1 MRWKRSRQAEK
12 EDRDLEKRLR
22 REVADELPADLPP
35 EVAARVRRRVKAVIA
50 EELAAAAQ
58 ERAPRRLPE
67 ARGTEPQEETFQ
79 RFNLHF
85 RIQHMILFTSVI
97 LLIVTGLPLKFP
109 ESPLGGLVWLLGG
122 LDTSRIL
129 HRVGG
134 SGLVVVGIY
143 HMAYTLFHPDGR
155 RDFWLLLPRVK
166 DVLDAIQAIRFNLGL
181 ASSKPRFDRFSYI
194 EKFDYWAVYW
204 GCVIMIGSGALLW
217 FETLSLTYLPK
228 FMLDIAKEAHS
239 DEALLATLAI
249 VIWHFY
255 NVHFNPS
262 RFPGSTTWWTGR
274 ISKHEMIEEH
284 PLEYERIMAARKV
297 LEGGEDR
304 AEKKGS
310 AAAGS

>member
-1 MRWKRSRQAEK
+1 MRWKRSHKAGK
-12 EDRDLEKRLR
+12 EHRDLAKRLH
-22 REVADELPADLPP
+22 EQVADDLPP
-35 EVAARVRRRVKAVIA
+35 ELPPEVVARVRRRVKAIIA

-58 ERAPRRLPE
+58 ETALRRAPEASGAEPE
-67 ARGTEPQEETFQ
+67 EESFQ

-85 RIQHMILFTSVI
+85 RIQHVILFTSVI
-97 LLIVTGLPLKFP
+97 LLILTGLPLKFP

-129 HRVGG
+129 HRIGG

-155 RDFWLLLPRVK
+155 RDFLLLLPRPK
-166 DVLDAIQAIRFNLGL
+166 DLLDAIQAIRFNLGL
-181 ASSKPRFDRFSYI
+181 AADKPRFDRFSYV

-204 GCVIMIGSGALLW
+204 GCVIMIGSGVLLW

-255 NVHFNPS
+255 NVHLNPS

-297 LEGGEDR
+297 LERNEDR

-310 AAAGS
+310 AAAGT